1 MKKLSF
7 LFMLIVLSVVS
18 SQAAILNANSNG
30 YQPHVVELEKWDKSS
45 RSILPNPIECYMMDN
60 YMEVRF
66 IEHPQTPVTLQII
79 DAYGN
84 IVYQN
89 GEVKGQEN
97 IVEIQIDHLQQGSYE
112 FYYFDEE
119 MTLKGKFELE

>member
-1 MKKLSF
+1 MKKLNF
-7 LFMLIVLSVVS
+7 LFMLIVLSVIS

-60 YMEVRF
+60 YIEVRF

-97 IVEIQIDHLQQGSYE
+97 IVEIQIDHLQQGFYE

>member
-1 MKKLSF
+1 
-7 LFMLIVLSVVS
+7 MLIVLSVIS

-60 YMEVRF
+60 YIEVRF

>member
-1 MKKLSF
+1 MKKLNF
-7 LFMLIVLSVVS
+7 LFMLIVLSVIS

-60 YMEVRF
+60 YIEVRF

>member
-7 LFMLIVLSVVS
+7 LFMLIVVSVIS

-30 YQPHVVELEKWDKSS
+30 YQPHVVELEKWDKNS

-60 YMEVRF
+60 YIEVRF

>member
-7 LFMLIVLSVVS
+7 LFMLIVVSVVS

-60 YMEVRF
+60 YIEVRF

>member
-1 MKKLSF
+1 MKKLSL
-7 LFMLIVLSVVS
+7 LFMLIVVSVVS

-60 YMEVRF
+60 YIEVRF

-89 GEVKGQEN
+89 EEVKGQEN
-97 IVEIQIDHLQQGSYE
+97 IVEIPIDHLQQGYYE
-112 FYYFDEE
+112 FYYFDKE
-119 MTLKGKFELE
+119 MTLKGKFKLE